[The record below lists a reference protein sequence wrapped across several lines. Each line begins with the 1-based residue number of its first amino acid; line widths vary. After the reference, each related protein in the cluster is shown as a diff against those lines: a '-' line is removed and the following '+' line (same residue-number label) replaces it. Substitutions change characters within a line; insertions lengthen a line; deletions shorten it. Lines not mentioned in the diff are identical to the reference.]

1 MKISKKYKLP
11 IVRGSYNKADNQFT
25 TYIGKHNN
33 IILVDTYYYNNT
45 QYNLI
50 RRDIS
55 NLSTY
60 GHIIIGFNT
69 FVGEKRWKD

>member
-1 MKISKKYKLP
+1 MPEVIAAIYSSNSNVIKDYKC
-11 IVRGSYNKADNQFT
+11 
-25 TYIGKHNN
+25 NN
-33 IILVDTYYYNNT
+33 IILIDTYYFNNT

-50 RRDIS
+50 RRDKS
-55 NLSTY
+55 NLSTF